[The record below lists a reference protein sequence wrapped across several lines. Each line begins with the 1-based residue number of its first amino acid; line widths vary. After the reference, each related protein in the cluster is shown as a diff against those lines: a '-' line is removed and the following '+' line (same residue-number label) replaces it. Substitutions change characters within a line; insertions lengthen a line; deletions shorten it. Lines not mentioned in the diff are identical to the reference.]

1 VHLDVVPGWIHDL
14 NGWNTKARSTSSQGT
29 YFNGFLIKGQGY
41 GYSVNR
47 EGPVA
52 NAIASQPAGGLQ
64 DLIEKCQRMERCVIS
79 LKICLSLLLYVDICD
94 CKQEAQLQMAAVIL
108 LILITIT
115 IGSLERWRLSVMNFI
130 HLERLSN

>member
-1 VHLDVVPGWIHDL
+1 M
-14 NGWNTKARSTSSQGT
+14 
-29 YFNGFLIKGQGY
+29 
-41 GYSVNR
+41 NR